1 MSYKKTSLVW
11 DSFKK
16 TSTGIAQCQ
25 VNGCAENISNKGGNT
40 TTMKKHLE
48 KIHNISTQKKRPADE
63 DLEDPQ
69 PAKKASGPAMFSF
82 VSRESLHE
90 IISKC
95 AAKDGISFSTI
106 VKSEAI
112 QGYVKS
118 RNYKMPS
125 SASTVQKLV
134 AEFFEE
140 KKAETKKNIEAKLSR
155 GEKFTITADEWTD
168 IVLRRYL
175 NVTLHSA
182 HEQVVLGLVPIVE
195 SCTSEKTEELVFLR
209 LQEFGVDFT
218 KDIVAS
224 THDGA
229 SVMVKYGRIISAES
243 QCCYNHAIHL
253 SVVETFYQK
262 KSFDT
267 EDTTAWS
274 EDDTEEEEMNDN
286 PENGDIIFESESDIP
301 EIRSEYKAALD
312 EMRRIIRFFRKSS
325 VRTEI
330 LLKHVKAKEG
340 KPLRLLLDVKTR
352 WSSLVTSINRFVRLI
367 DSVNV
372 SLEELGLEPYTEC
385 HLNILKEIVMILEP
399 VKVGVNEL
407 SKQGTNLL
415 MAEATLIYIFHQ
427 LKSIN
432 SPLSLEFQKS
442 LKTRIDQRR
451 NKDLVSVLMLL
462 HHGVYP
468 KANDYFSYSSK
479 ASIKATATSLMN
491 RLYPCD
497 ITEVENSE
505 DDSEDVEE
513 ENEYSKLQKCIA
525 SFTKTQTAS
534 TTGQH
539 LSIDKEFKLLEANNG
554 KRTERLEKL
563 YQALLTVKPT
573 STASERVFSVAG
585 IFITKLR
592 NRMSSSTLNALVFLK
607 YYFLNKNV

>member
-1 MSYKKTSLVW
+1 MLSLGK
-11 DSFKK
+11 DS
-16 TSTGIAQCQ
+16 
-25 VNGCAENISNKGGNT
+25 N
-40 TTMKKHLE
+40 
-48 KIHNISTQKKRPADE
+48 
-63 DLEDPQ
+63 
-69 PAKKASGPAMFSF
+69 
-82 VSRESLHE
+82 
-90 IISKC
+90 
-95 AAKDGISFSTI
+95 
-106 VKSEAI
+106 
-112 QGYVKS
+112 
-118 RNYKMPS
+118 
-125 SASTVQKLV
+125 
-134 AEFFEE
+134 
-140 KKAETKKNIEAKLSR
+140 
-155 GEKFTITADEWTD
+155 
-168 IVLRRYL
+168 
-175 NVTLHSA
+175 
-182 HEQVVLGLVPIVE
+182 
-195 SCTSEKTEELVFLR
+195 
-209 LQEFGVDFT
+209 
-218 KDIVAS
+218 
-224 THDGA
+224 
-229 SVMVKYGRIISAES
+229 
-243 QCCYNHAIHL
+243 
-253 SVVETFYQK
+253 
-262 KSFDT
+262 DT
-267 EDTTAWS
+267 
-274 EDDTEEEEMNDN
+274 
-286 PENGDIIFESESDIP
+286 
-301 EIRSEYKAALD
+301 
-312 EMRRIIRFFRKSS
+312 
-325 VRTEI
+325 
-330 LLKHVKAKEG
+330 
-340 KPLRLLLDVKTR
+340 
-352 WSSLVTSINRFVRLI
+352 
-367 DSVNV
+367 
-372 SLEELGLEPYTEC
+372 YTEC

-513 ENEYSKLQKCIA
+513 ENEYSMLQKCIA